1 MLTISRL
8 KRHSIAYYNDTADAA
23 KQAAMDRQKANGGLA
38 EYYSEGETRVP
49 TWLVVGDK
57 DFIGQATG
65 LTQAQLEGGDADTEA
80 ARIWLDDGAAPN
92 GVHGRAFTE
101 A

>member
-1 MLTISRL
+1 MLTISRM
-8 KRHSIAYYNDTADAA
+8 KRFGIAYYNDTADHAR
-23 KQAAMDRQKANGGLA
+23 QATMNRQKANGGLG
-38 EYYSEGETRVP
+38 EYYSEGETRRP

-57 DFIGQATG
+57 QFIGHATG
-65 LTQAQLEGGDADTEA
+65 LTEAQLQGGDADTEA